1 MQLTRLLGCSMARVY
16 KIKEGGLHEKFQA
29 CRKKIQVF
37 GGGYGNGKTT
47 GAVIKALQL
56 CRDYPG
62 SNGLIAR
69 STYPKLNDTIRK
81 EFLAWCPPAWI
92 ERKNLSQDNV
102 VQLKNGTV
110 INFRYIQQGGKS
122 NESSTSNL
130 LSATYDWIVVDQVED
145 PEISYKDFLDLLG
158 RLRGQALYQGEDET
172 MPSSGPRWMILMC
185 NPTRNWVYRQLIKP
199 IQDYKAGIKNP
210 DLLIDEATGEPIIE
224 LFEGSTYENKDNLPK
239 DFIEG
244 MESTYKGQMRER
256 FLMGL
261 WGAYEGLVYP
271 DYDQSVHVIPHAQ
284 MLYYLDELR
293 SMGVRNNVHEAYDH
307 GIASPACYGLGFTD
321 NAGNVFL
328 LDGFY
333 EKEATIKELG
343 GAIHAL
349 RKEYD
354 IEDLHDEEH
363 ALKILADPSIFK
375 RTSGNSRTVGVT
387 VSGMFREDG
396 IHMIRG
402 NNDIISGIA
411 KVQSYLYIDKYHRH
425 PITQVPE
432 APRLYIS
439 DKCTWFDAEISDY
452 YWKKNNITG
461 DYEDQPTDRND
472 HAMDMI
478 KYFFTNR
485 PRVATF
491 PNVRQG
497 LKKSY
502 RQWREQDSSRV
513 NDRRTHRYGGQRV

>member
-1 MQLTRLLGCSMARVY
+1 MARTY
-16 KIKEGGLHEKFQA
+16 KIIEGGLHDKFQKS
-29 CRKKIQVF
+29 RKKIQIF
-37 GGGYGNGKTT
+37 GGGFGNGKTT
-47 GAVIKALQL
+47 GAVLKALQL

-110 INFRYIQQGGKS
+110 INFRYIQQGGKA

-158 RLRGQALYQGEDET
+158 RLRGQALYQGDDET

-199 IQDYKAGIKNP
+199 IQDYNNGIKN
-210 DLLIDEATGEPIIE
+210 DQLLLDESTGEPMID
-224 LFEGSTYENKDNLPK
+224 LFEGSTYENKENLPK

-244 MESTYKGQMRER
+244 LEASYKGQMRSR
-256 FLMGL
+256 FLMGE

-271 DYDQSVHVIPHAQ
+271 DYNQTIHYVPHAQ
-284 MLYYLDELR
+284 MVRYLDELQG
-293 SMGVRNNVHEAYDH
+293 MGVRNNFLEAYDH

-321 NAGNVFL
+321 NWANVFL

-333 EKEATIKELG
+333 EKEQTIKELAG
-343 GAIHAL
+343 GMHAL

-354 IEDLHDEEH
+354 VTDFHDEEH
-363 ALKILADPSIFK
+363 ALKVLADPAVFK
-375 RTSGNSRTVGVT
+375 RTSGNSRSVGTT
-387 VSGMFREDG
+387 VSGMFREDR
-396 IHMIRG
+396 IQMVRA
-402 NNDIISGIA
+402 NNDIMSGIA
-411 KVQSYLYIDKYHRH
+411 KVQSYLYIDKYHRN
-425 PITQVPE
+425 PFTQVPG

-439 DKCTWFDAEISDY
+439 DKCNWFDAEISDY

-461 DYEDQPTDRND
+461 DYEDQPMDRND

-478 KYFFTNR
+478 KYLFTNR

-491 PNVRQG
+491 PTVRLN
-497 LKKSY
+497 LKPKY
-502 RQWREQDSSRV
+502 TRWREHDSSQM
-513 NDRRTHRYGGQRV
+513 NDRRMHRYAR

>member
-1 MQLTRLLGCSMARVY
+1 MARVY
-16 KIKEGGLHEKFQA
+16 KIEEGGLHEKFQA
-29 CRKKIQVF
+29 CRKKIQIF
-37 GGGYGNGKTT
+37 GGGFGNGKTT
-47 GAVIKALQL
+47 GAVLKALQL

-145 PEISYKDFLDLLG
+145 PEIGYKDFLDLLG
-158 RLRGQALYQGEDET
+158 RLRGQTLYTGDDET

-185 NPTRNWVYRQLIKP
+185 NPTRNWVYRMLIKP
-199 IQDYKAGIKNP
+199 LKDLEAGIKNK
-210 DLLIDEATGEPIIE
+210 DLLVDEKTGEPIVA
-224 LFEGSTYENKDNLPK
+224 LFEGSTYENKANLPA

-244 MESTYKGQMRER
+244 LESSYKGQMRER
-256 FLMGL
+256 FLMGQ

-271 DYDQSVHVIPHAQ
+271 EYTQPTHQIAHDDMVR
-284 MLYYLDELR
+284 YLDELR
-293 SMGVRNNVHEAYDH
+293 GMGVRNNIIEAYDH

-328 LDGFY
+328 LDGYY
-333 EKEATIKELG
+333 EKEKTIKELAS
-343 GAIHAL
+343 AIHHM
-349 RKEYD
+349 RKQYD
-354 IEDLHDEEH
+354 IDEFQDSEEH
-363 ALKILADPSIFK
+363 ALKVLADPAIFK
-375 RTSGNSRTVGVT
+375 RTSGNSRSVGVT
-387 VSGMFREDG
+387 VAGMFREDG
-396 IHMIRG
+396 IQMIRG

-425 PITQVPE
+425 PITQAVG

-461 DYEDQPTDRND
+461 EYEDLPMDRND
-472 HAMDMI
+472 HSMDMI
-478 KYFFTNR
+478 KYLFTNR
-485 PRVATF
+485 PRVAMF
-491 PNVRQG
+491 PIVRQR
-497 LKKSY
+497 LAPKY
-502 RQWREQDSSRV
+502 RRWQEVNSSGV
-513 NDRRTHRYGGQRV
+513 TDRRMHRHGR